1 MKRSRENIHVV
12 VTCSN
17 RKAIEPSEQLKARN
31 LKSTNPETRA
41 KKWLAAIASGETQ
54 RRPAKE
60 IYTGNHWAVARTI
73 PELSDAH
80 TAVRLWV
87 ASAGY
92 GFISDSTPIQS
103 YAATFSPG
111 HEDTVVSDRRFLPYW
126 WEALNSGYDKETPRN
141 IASLVEAYPRDAV
154 LVAISEPYLGALAD
168 DLEEAHLRAKLDRF
182 TIICGGWSRAG
193 KGRHSRLLE
202 TPERLQSN
210 LGGSKIEFNVRAARR
225 AIQFSAKRKEF
236 SLAALR
242 EHFGHLSA
250 TSKPIV
256 RAKRVSLGDDQIADY
271 IRTHLSANP
280 TQSRTRL
287 LRNLRDEGQ
296 ACEQSRFAA
305 IYRSVMNERIPT

>member
-1 MKRSRENIHVV
+1 MRRSRENIHVV

-31 LKSTNPETRA
+31 LKSANPEARA
-41 KKWLAAIASGETQ
+41 QQWLAAISTGDAQ
-54 RRPAKE
+54 RHPAKE
-60 IYTGNHWAVARTI
+60 IYSGNHWAVARTI

-111 HEDTVVSDRRFLPYW
+111 HEDTVVSDRRLLPYW
-126 WEALNSGYDKETPRN
+126 WKALNSGYDKETPRN
-141 IASLVEAYPRDAV
+141 IVSLVEAYPRDAV
-154 LVAISEPYLGALAD
+154 LVAISEPYIGALLD
-168 DLEEAHLRAKLDRF
+168 DLEEASLRADCDRF
-182 TIICGGWSRAG
+182 AIICGGRSRAG
-193 KGRHSRLLE
+193 KRGHDGFLE
-202 TPERLQSN
+202 TPERLQSD

-225 AIQFSAKRKEF
+225 AVQFSAKRKEF

-242 EHFGHLSA
+242 EYFGHLSA

-256 RAKRVSLGDDQIADY
+256 RVKRVSLGDDQIADY
-271 IRTHLSANP
+271 IRTRLKANP

-287 LRNLRDEGQ
+287 LRDLRDEGQ

-305 IYRSVMNERIPT
+305 IYRSVMNERLPT